1 MVVHASDTSTGEA
14 EVGEPGLHCKFEANA
29 TELDPV
35 SKQNKTI
42 FLRFFFYWCVCGVCF
57 TRIPPLWVLTEIRDV
72 GSPGAGC
79 EAPFGG
85 SASAAS
91 ALYHKA
97 HLPTPKQEFK
107 TNVSHG
113 DAVSK
118 VKFPSTPPT
127 PQPH

>member
-1 MVVHASDTSTGEA
+1 M
-14 EVGEPGLHCKFEANA
+14 
-29 TELDPV
+29 
-35 SKQNKTI
+35 
-42 FLRFFFYWCVCGVCF
+42 
-57 TRIPPLWVLTEIRDV
+57 VLTEARGV

-91 ALYHKA
+91 AQYHKA
-97 HLPTPKQEFK
+97 HLSTSKQEFK

-118 VKFPSTPPT
+118 VKF
-127 PQPH
+127 QPH